1 MRIYTLIL
9 GFKGYLPLFALLPLT
24 RIIFEMSNVL
34 LEYEIVWLKKK
45 NKIII
50 QFYYHKKGQ
59 QQVCNPVP
67 FGPKIKSLHRAL

>member
-45 NKIII
+45 NK
-50 QFYYHKKGQ
+50 
-59 QQVCNPVP
+59 
-67 FGPKIKSLHRAL
+67 